1 MAVNQKS
8 FWTAVRPIGLRAL
21 QRASQDRSYRYRD
34 YLRSNLLTAEVERPS
49 GTYIGHYHTGALYR
63 SIKDFYNNKAVSNRR
78 FKMTVKSDM
87 NNYGYTLNDNYIAE
101 PVPFEKLFAWSGTG
115 VPAKPTSRLVTA
127 RPWIEEIYVK
137 LMDRPVRKGS
147 RWINKANDSFGMAM
161 EQKVSLEA
169 TKEIEMPV
177 EAYIDNALR
186 SIFRG
191 KNEKVFN
198 RGAQL

>member
-21 QRASQDRSYRYRD
+21 QRASQDSSYRYRD

-49 GTYIGHYHTGALYR
+49 GTYIGHYDTGALYR
-63 SIKDFYNNKAVSNRR
+63 SIKDFYKSKALSNRR

-87 NNYGYTLNDNYIAE
+87 NEYGYTLNDNYIAE
-101 PVPFEKLFAWSGTG
+101 PVTWAKLTAW
-115 VPAKPTSRLVTA
+115 ASRKGIPEDIVG
-127 RPWIEEIYVK
+127 RIYDT
-137 LMDRPVRKGS
+137 LEDRPVRKGS
-147 RWINKANDSFGMAM
+147 RWINKANDSFGIAM
-161 EQKVSLEA
+161 QQKVSLEA
-169 TKEIEMPV
+169 TKEIEIPV

>member
-21 QRASQDRSYRYRD
+21 QRASQARAYRYRD
-34 YLRSNLLTAEVERPS
+34 YLKSNLLTAEVERPS
-49 GTYIGHYHTGALYR
+49 GTYIGHYDTGALYR

-78 FKMTVKSDM
+78 FKMTVRSDM
-87 NNYGYTLNDNYIAE
+87 NEYGYKLNDNYVAE
-101 PVPFEKLFAWSGTG
+101 PVSWSKLTAW
-115 VPAKPTSRLVTA
+115 ASRKGIPDDIVG
-127 RPWIEEIYVK
+127 RIYDT
-137 LMDRPVRKGS
+137 LEDRPVRKGS
-147 RWINKANDSFGMAM
+147 RWIDKANDSFGMGM
-161 EQKVSLEA
+161 EHKVSLEA
-169 TKEIEMPV
+169 TKEIEIPV

>member
-21 QRASQDRSYRYRD
+21 QRASQAEAYRYRD
-34 YLRSNLLTAEVERPS
+34 YLKSKLMAAEVERPT
-49 GTYIGHYHTGALYR
+49 GTYIGHYDTGALYR
-63 SIKDFYNNKAVSNRR
+63 SIKDFYNNKALSNRR
-78 FKMTVKSDM
+78 FKMTVRSDM
-87 NNYGYTLNDNYIAE
+87 NEYGYKLNDDYVAE
-101 PVPFEKLFAWSGTG
+101 PVPWAKLTAW
-115 VPAKPTSRLVTA
+115 ASRKGIPDDIVG
-127 RPWIEEIYVK
+127 RIYDT
-137 LMDRPVRKGS
+137 LEDRPVRKGS

-161 EQKVSLEA
+161 EKKVALEA
-169 TKEIEMPV
+169 TKEIEIPV

-198 RGAQL
+198 RGAEL